1 MNSHE
6 IITDRVKEQGLLPL
20 FYHANEKVCIEVVT
34 ALYAAGIRTIEFT
47 NRGEAALANFSSL
60 VAERNKSMPDLLL
73 AIGTVRTADQCNRF
87 IDAGA
92 DLLIS
97 PVFDA
102 AVCDAAYINKT
113 LWIPGC
119 MTPTEIHVAE
129 QAGCSLIKL
138 FPGNVLGP
146 SFVSGIRELFPAVNF
161 MPTGGVE
168 PVKENLA
175 AWFNAGVCAVG
186 MGSKL
191 ITQKI
196 LETGDYTTLNKT
208 TRELLDIIKQVRS

>member
-1 MNSHE
+1 MNNNE
-6 IITDRVKEQGLLPL
+6 TIVQQIKEQGLLPL
-20 FYHANEKVCIEVVT
+20 FYHAEEKTCLQVT
-34 ALYAAGIRTIEFT
+34 AALYAAGVRTIEFT
-47 NRGEAALANFSSL
+47 NRGDAALANFRAL
-60 VAERNKSMPDLLL
+60 VKERDQSMPGLVL
-73 AIGTVRTADQCNRF
+73 AVGTIRTADQCNRF

-102 AVCDAAYINKT
+102 DVCDAAYISKT

-119 MTPTEIHVAE
+119 MTPTEIHAAE
-129 QAGCSLIKL
+129 LAGCRFIKL

-146 SFVSGIRELFPAVNF
+146 SFVSGIRDLFPGIDF

-168 PVKENLA
+168 PVKENIA
-175 AWFNAGVCAVG
+175 VWFAAGVSAVG

-191 ITQKI
+191 ITRQM
-196 LETGDYTTLNKT
+196 LDTGDITTLTNS
-208 TRELLDIIKQVRS
+208 TRELLDIIKQVR